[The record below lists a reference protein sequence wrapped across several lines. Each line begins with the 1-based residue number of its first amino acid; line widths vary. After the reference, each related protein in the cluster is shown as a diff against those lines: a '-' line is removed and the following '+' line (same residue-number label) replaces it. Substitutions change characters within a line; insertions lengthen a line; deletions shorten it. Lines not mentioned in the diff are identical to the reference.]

1 MAKLDFIENPEA
13 EEPVAAEVVETPP
26 EPVTPEVVAPAEV
39 APEPVEAAKPEG
51 VPLPTFLDMRDKLKA
66 AERRAA
72 EAEARVTPEPTV
84 QIPDIF
90 EDPEGH
96 NAAIQAQIDARL
108 YQQSLVMS
116 ERFAVQQYGKEATQ
130 AALEWGKAKCG
141 SDPYFNAQVRQSND
155 PVGFA
160 VQEYQRDQIANAVT
174 PDEFQKFQAW
184 QAAQAQIAPPTPPNQ
199 PPIPPRSI
207 AAIPSAGGVSHVPV
221 GPGVAFDGLF
231 QG

>member
-13 EEPVAAEVVETPP
+13 EETVAAEVVETPL
-26 EPVTPEVVAPAEV
+26 ETVTPEVVAPAEV

-72 EAEARVTPEPTV
+72 EAEARATPEPTV

-90 EDPEGH
+90 EDPDGH

-116 ERFAVQQYGKEATQ
+116 ERFAVQQYGGTPGLIE
-130 AALEWGKAKCG
+130 G
-141 SDPYFNAQVRQSND
+141 NAHQVLNQL
-155 PVGFA
+155 VGIGTVIVYDGIVSFIILKVVDVA
-160 VQEYQRDQIANAVT
+160 IGLRVT
-174 PDEFQKFQAW
+174 DEVE
-184 QAAQAQIAPPTPPNQ
+184 
-199 PPIPPRSI
+199 R
-207 AAIPSAGGVSHVPV
+207 
-221 GPGVAFDGLF
+221 DGLDLALHGEVV
-231 QG
+231 Q